1 MSLADRLSTPATAPI
16 HRPRGAQAAAQAFAD
31 EAKYEG
37 GIPVEV
43 TVTQLAEIPETEAA
57 WRAEV
62 ERVTKLPLPEHRR
75 VELTQVRYWGDPKQP
90 YVYCRFTITD
100 RAGAGGRLD
109 LEDILTA
116 TKAFQLD
123 QGRSGLC
130 PDGHVSRFHDCSRSS
145 SGTGRALIVA
155 WADLQ
160 VGKVG
165 SRGDT
170 ESLVERVVDKLDAL
184 ERYASTLGCDS
195 AYLIDVG
202 DCVEGFENV
211 ASQAHTNDLSFP
223 EQLRVA
229 RRLFTEAALR
239 LAKMYPAL
247 TCVGVPSNHG
257 AWRRGKDYL
266 GRPGDD
272 FGLEMLTSVADA
284 FSLNDDLSHV
294 NFVVPDVWQETVA
307 LDVNGTILAV
317 HHGHQAN
324 RPDGVPAWWAKQVFG
339 AQPAADADILLT
351 GHFHHLRVQPAGR
364 TAQPDRARWWIQA
377 PTLDNGS
384 DWYRLKAGDDTDPAL
399 LTFVVDGD
407 GWSRLELL

>member
-1 MSLADRLSTPATAPI
+1 MSLADRLGTPATEPAR
-16 HRPRGAQAAAQAFAD
+16 RPRVAHPKGFEPEVRYQAGQ
-31 EAKYEG
+31 
-37 GIPVEV
+37 PVEA
-43 TVTQLAEIPETEAA
+43 TVQLAEIPEDEAQ
-57 WRAEV
+57 WRAEIT
-62 ERVTKLPLPEHRR
+62 RVTGQPLPEHRK
-75 VELTQVRYWGDPKQP
+75 VELTQVRYWGDPEKP

-100 RAGAGGRLD
+100 REGAGDRLD

-116 TKAFQLD
+116 VKA
-123 QGRSGLC
+123 
-130 PDGHVSRFHDCSRSS
+130 VSVSPPEVHLGQT
-145 SGTGRALIVA
+145 GTPGRALIVA

-202 DCVEGFENV
+202 DCVESFENV
-211 ASQAHTNDLSFP
+211 PSQAFTNDLSFP

-229 RRLFTEAALR
+229 RRLFTEFALR
-239 LAKMYPAL
+239 LAKLFPKV

-257 AWRRGKDYL
+257 AWRRGKDHL

-284 FSLNDDLSHV
+284 FSLNDALSHV
-294 NFVVPDVWQETVA
+294 NFVVPDVWQETVS
-307 LDVNGTILAV
+307 LDINGTILAV

-324 RPDGVPAWWAKQVFG
+324 RPDGIPQWWAKQVFG
-339 AQPAADADILLT
+339 GQPAADADILLT

-364 TAQPDRARWWIQA
+364 TVQPDRARWWIQA

-384 DWYRLKAGDDTDPAL
+384 DWYRLKSGDDTDPAL
-399 LTFVVDGD
+399 LTFVVDGR

>member
-1 MSLADRLSTPATAPI
+1 MSLADRLGTPATAPV
-16 HRPRGAQAAAQAFAD
+16 HRPRAAHPKGFEPGVRY
-31 EAKYEG
+31 EASQ
-37 GIPVEV
+37 PVEV
-43 TVTQLAEIPETEAA
+43 TVQLAEIPEDEAK
-57 WRAEV
+57 WRAEIT
-62 ERVTKLPLPEHRR
+62 RVTGQPLPEHRR

-90 YVYCRFTITD
+90 YVYCRFAITD
-100 RAGAGGRLD
+100 RESVADQLD

-116 TKAFQLD
+116 VKAVQIGA
-123 QGRSGLC
+123 QPPRNT
-130 PDGHVSRFHDCSRSS
+130 SR
-145 SGTGRALIVA
+145 RALVVA

-170 ESLVERVVDKLDAL
+170 ESLVARVVDKLDAL

-239 LAKMYPAL
+239 LAKLFPKV

-284 FSLNDDLSHV
+284 FSLNRDLGHV

-307 LDVNGTILAV
+307 LDINGTILAV

-324 RPDGVPAWWAKQVFG
+324 RPDGIPAWWSKQVFG
-339 AQPAADADILLT
+339 GQPAADADILLT

-364 TAQPDRARWWIQA
+364 TVQPDRARWWIQA

-399 LTFVVDGD
+399 LTFVVDAG

>member
-1 MSLADRLSTPATAPI
+1 VSLADRLSAPAAEPARRSRVA
-16 HRPRGAQAAAQAFAD
+16 HPKGFEPGVRYQAG
-31 EAKYEG
+31 E
-37 GIPVEV
+37 PVEV
-43 TVTQLAEIPETEAA
+43 TAQLAEIPENEAA
-57 WRAEV
+57 WRAEIT
-62 ERVTKLPLPEHRR
+62 RVTGHELPEHRK
-75 VELTQVRYWGDPKQP
+75 VELAQVRYWGDRDKP
-90 YVYCRFTITD
+90 YVYARFAITD
-100 RAGAGGRLD
+100 REGAGDRLD

-116 TKAFQLD
+116 VKSVRLTPLPAA
-123 QGRSGLC
+123 GAE
-130 PDGHVSRFHDCSRSS
+130 
-145 SGTGRALIVA
+145 RALVVA

-184 ERYASTLGCDS
+184 ERHASTLGCDS
-195 AYLIDVG
+195 AYLVDVG

-229 RRLFTEAALR
+229 RRLFTDAALR
-239 LAKMYPAL
+239 LARMFPKV

-272 FGLEMLTSVADA
+272 HGLEMLTAVADA
-284 FSLNDDLSHV
+284 FALNPDLGHV
-294 NFVVPDVWQETVA
+294 DFVIPSVWEETLA
-307 LDVNGTILAV
+307 LDVHGTILAV
-317 HHGHQAN
+317 AHGHQIA
-324 RPDGVPAWWAKQVFG
+324 RPDRLPQWWANQVHG
-339 AQPAADADILLT
+339 GQPAADADILLT
-351 GHFHHLRVQPAGR
+351 GHFHHLRVQPSGR
-364 TAQPDRARWWIQA
+364 SAHTGRAKWWLQA

-384 DWYRLKAGDDTDPAL
+384 DWFRIKSGDDSDPAL
-399 LTFVVDGD
+399 LTFVVDAG